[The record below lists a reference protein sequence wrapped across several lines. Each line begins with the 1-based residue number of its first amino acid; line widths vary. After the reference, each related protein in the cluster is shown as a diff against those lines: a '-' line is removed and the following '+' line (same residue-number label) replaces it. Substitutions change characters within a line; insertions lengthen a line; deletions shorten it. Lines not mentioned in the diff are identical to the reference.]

1 MIMTREFSFI
11 SKHHNCVTGEPGNN
25 GNDIFLFGIQCS
37 DSIGWRER
45 KKKKERVENL
55 VGWLF
60 RRRTRFLRRR
70 ELPLKRQITHL
81 VVQGSST

>member
-11 SKHHNCVTGEPGNN
+11 SKHHNCVAGEP

-45 KKKKERVENL
+45 KKKK
-55 VGWLF
+55 
-60 RRRTRFLRRR
+60 RTSRKSGR
-70 ELPLKRQITHL
+70 L
-81 VVQGSST
+81 VVSSKDKIFASA